1 MTDQVDR
8 IIEIANEV
16 LRSPMKKVGK
26 LLTEQRKIL
35 SEVSIEEFEE
45 ALSRRLPIKVGY
57 KKVTLDSLN
66 ERCGI
71 CGNRRGGHFSGA
83 RTGCS
88 IGSDRHNRHYNRQDP
103 QCNCPGFMAVA
114 DYEQAEQEQA
124 EEDAVRAT
132 WPWQCE
138 GCEEIFEDNGDFQRL
153 YECGEC
159 GSIFSYED
167 VGSHRCEQCGKFAAK
182 LTENGCPECQQSEV
196 IEREVQNA

>member
-8 IIEIANEV
+8 IIELEERAR
-16 LRSPMKKVGK
+16 RSPMKKVGE
-26 LLTEQRKIL
+26 LLIEQRKLL

-45 ALSRRLPIKVGY
+45 VLLRRLPIRTRYEKA
-57 KKVTLDSLN
+57 TLDSLN

-71 CGNRRGGHFSGA
+71 CNNRRGSHFSGA

-88 IGSDRHNRHYNRQDP
+88 IGSDRHNRHYDRQDP
-103 QCNCPGFMAVA
+103 PCGCPGFMAVVA
-114 DYEQAEQEQA
+114 YEQAEREQA
-124 EEDAVRAT
+124 EEEAVRAT

-138 GCEEIFEDNGDFQRL
+138 GCEEIFEDDADFQRL

-159 GSIFSYED
+159 GGIFSYED

-182 LTENGCPECQQSEV
+182 LTDRGCPECQQCEV
-196 IEREVQNA
+196 EEREVQDA